1 MKAYE
6 PAPGANFAPILIGAI
21 AACVAGALVLTLL
34 TRPGAPAAAPAEQ
47 ITLVAARIPF
57 EAQNALRGE
66 MGSFDALGK
75 STARLKSIVAADGM
89 AAQLGPNLG
98 KLAAAAAGVVDA
110 RPAVETIQAANQ
122 ETRELAPKLLSE
134 LGDLASAVGVQ
145 KLEGMSRYLERFELT
160 VQRIQ
165 QELNGLASG
174 VSDAAPTAQRLADSL
189 EFLNQVMRGLSG
201 EESGMALSR
210 VTGPDAEQ
218 RLKTVIQRNQQFAAS
233 VRKAIGAAE
242 TLSRAQAAARSL
254 PALSSAVAAQL
265 GGVPAAAPAQASPAY
280 KYASAALLAL
290 AVLALGVL
298 FAVLRKSLTARRTS
312 ELRVRENE
320 RNQEAIMRLLDE
332 LSSLADGDLT
342 VQATVT
348 EDITGAIA
356 DSINYAIEALRELVA
371 TINDSAIQ
379 LDGAARQ
386 TQSAAAHM
394 AKASSAQSRQIT
406 AASESMA
413 DMASSIE
420 EVSNNSER
428 CADVARHSVDI
439 AHKGGDAVRRT
450 IDGMNAI
457 RETIQETSKR
467 IKRLGESSQ
476 EIGNIVE
483 LINDIAE
490 QTNILALNASIQAS
504 MAGEAGRGFAVV
516 ADEVQRLAERAANA
530 TKQIEV
536 LVRTIQ
542 TDTNEAVVSMERS
555 TTDVVG
561 GALLAENAGAAL
573 EEIEQ
578 VSNQIASLVQNISA
592 SARQQAAVS
601 GNISKS
607 MQVVREISTQTA
619 EGSTATSASIA
630 KLAALS
636 AQLRK
641 SVAGFRLPDY
651 GAGTTTLAGATAN
664 GQGARPQL
672 PGGNGASGAAP
683 GGVGSAS
690 VGGSGAVGS
699 GAGGPDAATPGA
711 GNSGKLRKA
720 SSAGARA

>member
-1 MKAYE
+1 MPVLA
-6 PAPGANFAPILIGAI
+6 GVI
-21 AACVAGALVLTLL
+21 ALCLAGAAALTLL
-34 TRPGAPAAAPAEQ
+34 THNAAPAGAPAELS
-47 ITLVAARIPF
+47 LVVQRVPY

-66 MGSFDALGK
+66 ASAFDALAK
-75 STARLKSIVAADGM
+75 SAARLKTLRVTLTEGGARGAT
-89 AAQLGPNLG
+89 GP
-98 KLAAAAAGVVDA
+98 AAAAGSANWTKLTDGIRTVGEARASVD
-110 RPAVETIQAANQ
+110 TIQASNQ
-122 ETRELAPKLLSE
+122 EARELAPKLLSE

-145 KLEGMSRYLERFELT
+145 KLEGMSRYLERFELM

-165 QELNGLASG
+165 QDLNGLASG
-174 VSDAAPTAQRLADSL
+174 VSDAAPAAQRLADSL

-201 EESGMALSR
+201 EESGLALSK
-210 VTGPDAEQ
+210 VTGADAEQ
-218 RLKTVIQRNQQFAAS
+218 RLKTVVARNQQYGNT

-242 TLSRAQAAARSL
+242 ALSRAQAAARGLPGMASSL
-254 PALSSAVAAQL
+254 ATDLGAMPAGGLDSGSSYKPWIMSLLVLAAGL
-265 GGVPAAAPAQASPAY
+265 L
-280 KYASAALLAL
+280 AALAWTYL
-290 AVLALGVL
+290 
-298 FAVLRKSLTARRTS
+298 KTANTRRTS

-356 DSINYAIEALRELVA
+356 DSINYAIEALRELVT

-379 LDGAARQ
+379 LDGATKQ
-386 TQSAAAHM
+386 TQAAAANM
-394 AKASSAQSRQIT
+394 AKASSAQSRQISS
-406 AASESMA
+406 ASESMA
-413 DMASSIE
+413 DMAASIE
-420 EVSNNSER
+420 EVSGNSER
-428 CADVARHSVDI
+428 CSDVARHSVDI

-592 SARQQAAVS
+592 SARQQAVAS
-601 GNISKS
+601 GNISKN

-619 EGSTATSASIA
+619 ESSTATSTSIA

-651 GAGTTTLAGATAN
+651 GGGTTTLGATSSTRVPAI
-664 GQGARPQL
+664 AP
-672 PGGNGASGAAP
+672 PAASD
-683 GGVGSAS
+683 
-690 VGGSGAVGS
+690 
-699 GAGGPDAATPGA
+699 GAGSNTGNTSST
-711 GNSGKLRKA
+711 GNSGKMRKA
-720 SSAGARA
+720 SGFGA

>member
-1 MKAYE
+1 MTTQKE
-6 PAPGANFAPILIGAI
+6 TGFGANLPPLLAALVVICLIGA
-21 AACVAGALVLTLL
+21 AALTMLSSRSGGPGTASAELSLVL
-34 TRPGAPAAAPAEQ
+34 Q
-47 ITLVAARIPF
+47 RIPF
-57 EAQNALRGE
+57 EAENALRGE
-66 MGSFDALGK
+66 PSAFDALTR
-75 STARLKSIVAADGM
+75 SV
-89 AAQLGPNLG
+89 AQLKTLRGTLPG
-98 KLAAAAAGVVDA
+98 GEAARGDWDKLNEGVGRIADA
-110 RPAVETIQAANQ
+110 RAAVEAIQTSN
-122 ETRELAPKLLSE
+122 REAREIAPKLLSE

-160 VQRIQ
+160 VQRSQ
-165 QELNGLASG
+165 QDLNGLASG
-174 VSDAAPTAQRLADSL
+174 VSDAAPAAQRLADSL
-189 EFLNQVMRGLSG
+189 EFLNQVVRGLSG
-201 EESGMALSR
+201 EESGLTLTR
-210 VTGPDAEQ
+210 VTGADAEQ
-218 RLKTVIQRNQQFAAS
+218 RLKTVVARNQQYGNA
-233 VRKAIGAAE
+233 VRRATGAAE
-242 TLSRAQAAARSL
+242 ALSNAEMAARAL
-254 PALSSAVAAQL
+254 PAVA
-265 GGVPAAAPAQASPAY
+265 GGLAAGFKDPSTARAGAAPDYEIWVLS
-280 KYASAALLAL
+280 LLGLA
-290 AVLALGVL
+290 AVLLGVL
-298 FAVLRKSLTARRTS
+298 VLQYRKSINVRRSS
-312 ELRVRENE
+312 EQRVRENE

-386 TQSAAAHM
+386 TQAAAANM
-394 AKASSAQSRQIT
+394 ARASSAQSRQINS
-406 AASESMA
+406 ASESMA
-413 DMASSIE
+413 DMAASIE
-420 EVSNNSER
+420 EVSGNSER
-428 CADVARHSVDI
+428 CSDVARHSVDI

-542 TDTNEAVVSMERS
+542 ADTNEAVVSMERS

-578 VSNQIASLVQNISA
+578 VSGQIASLVQNISA
-592 SARQQAAVS
+592 SARQQAVAS
-601 GNISKS
+601 GNISKN
-607 MQVVREISTQTA
+607 MHVVREISAQNA
-619 EGSTATSASIA
+619 ESSTATSTSIA

-641 SVAGFRLPDY
+641 SVSGFRLPDY
-651 GAGTTTLAGATAN
+651 GGGTTTVGASPAP
-664 GQGARPQL
+664 RL
-672 PGGNGASGAAP
+672 PAAKEPASGAA
-683 GGVGSAS
+683 
-690 VGGSGAVGS
+690 
-699 GAGGPDAATPGA
+699 A
-711 GNSGKLRKA
+711 GNSANSGKIRKA
-720 SSAGARA
+720 SGFGA

>member
-1 MKAYE
+1 ML
-6 PAPGANFAPILIGAI
+6 P
-21 AACVAGALVLTLL
+21 ALVALTALCIVTAALL
-34 TRPGAPAAAPAEQ
+34 AFLGRDSARTSSPQDQVAL
-47 ITLVAARIPF
+47 LVQRLPF

-66 MGSFDALGK
+66 PSAFDAMTK
-75 STARLKSIVAADGM
+75 TVSRLQNLRAEIMAGRPAADGDWQKLGDQI
-89 AAQLGPNLG
+89 AAVANARVP
-98 KLAAAAAGVVDA
+98 VD
-110 RPAVETIQAANQ
+110 TIESAN
-122 ETRELAPKLLSE
+122 RDVHELAPKLLSE

-145 KLEGMSRYLERFELT
+145 KLDGMSRYLERFELT
-160 VQRIQ
+160 VQRVQ
-165 QELNGLASG
+165 QDVNGLATG
-174 VSDAAPTAQRLADSL
+174 VSDAAPAAQRLADSL
-189 EFLNQVMRGLSG
+189 EFLNQVVRGLAG
-201 EESGMALSR
+201 EESGLALTR
-210 VTGPDAEQ
+210 VTGADAEQ
-218 RLKTVIQRNQQFAAS
+218 KLRLVQQRNQQFAGS

-242 TLSRAQAAARSL
+242 ALSKAQIAARALPSL
-254 PALSSAVAAQL
+254 AGAVGGEL
-265 GGVPAAAPAQASPAY
+265 GATAPASVETGANFRPWLLG
-280 KYASAALLAL
+280 ALGLAL
-290 AVLALGVL
+290 AFLAALCVAYVK
-298 FAVLRKSLTARRTS
+298 AVNVRRTV

-356 DSINYAIEALRELVA
+356 DSINYAIEALRELVT

-379 LDGAARQ
+379 LDGATRQ
-386 TQSAAAHM
+386 AQSAAAHM
-394 AKASSAQSRQIT
+394 AKASGAQSRQISS
-406 AASESMA
+406 ASESMA
-413 DMASSIE
+413 DMAASIE
-420 EVSNNSER
+420 EVSGNSER

-476 EIGNIVE
+476 EIGNTVE

-542 TDTNEAVVSMERS
+542 SDTNEAVVSMERS

-592 SARQQAAVS
+592 SARQQAVAS
-601 GNISKS
+601 GSISKN

-619 EGSTATSASIA
+619 EGSSATSASVA
-630 KLAALS
+630 KLAALA

-641 SVAGFRLPDY
+641 SVAGFRLPDFAG
-651 GAGTTTLAGATAN
+651 GAATAT
-664 GQGARPQL
+664 GQGTGTARL
-672 PGGNGASGAAP
+672 P
-683 GGVGSAS
+683 VLK
-690 VGGSGAVGS
+690 
-699 GAGGPDAATPGA
+699 DAAGKGSD
-711 GNSGKLRKA
+711 GNASAKIRKVSGFG
-720 SSAGARA
+720 S

>member
-1 MKAYE
+1 MSTLE
-6 PAPGANFAPILIGAI
+6 TAPKTNVLPVLLALTV
-21 AACVAGALVLTLL
+21 ACLL
-34 TRPGAPAAAPAEQ
+34 GAAALTWLAHTAAP
-47 ITLVAARIPF
+47 VAAPSERLSLVFERIPF
-57 EAQNALRGE
+57 EAQNALRGDA
-66 MGSFDALGK
+66 SAFDALAK
-75 STARLKSIVAADGM
+75 SMERLKSMTAGGGTGGQI
-89 AAQLGPNLG
+89 
-98 KLAAAAAGVVDA
+98 KLETLNKFRAAAADVQSA
-110 RPAVETIQAANQ
+110 RAAVETVQAANQ

-160 VQRIQ
+160 VQHIQ
-165 QELNGLASG
+165 QELSGLASG
-174 VSDAAPTAQRLADSL
+174 VTDAAPTAQRLADSL
-189 EFLNQVMRGLSG
+189 EFLNQVVRGLSG
-201 EESGMALSR
+201 DESGLALSR
-210 VTGPDAEQ
+210 VTGADAEQ
-218 RLKTVIQRNQQFAAS
+218 RLKTVVQRNQQFAGS

-242 TLSRAQAAARSL
+242 ALSKAQAAARSL
-254 PALSSAVAAQL
+254 QQIADGLRAQI
-265 GGVPAAAPAQASPAY
+265 GGAAPAPVESDVGY
-280 KYASAALLAL
+280 KPWILGLLATALLLLGAL
-290 AVLALGVL
+290 WRVSA
-298 FAVLRKSLTARRTS
+298 KSVTARRSS

-356 DSINYAIEALRELVA
+356 DSINYAIEALRELVT

-379 LDGAARQ
+379 LDGAAKQ
-386 TQSAAAHM
+386 TQAAAAHM

-406 AASESMA
+406 AASDSMA
-413 DMASSIE
+413 DMAASIE
-420 EVSNNSER
+420 EVSGNSER
-428 CADVARHSVDI
+428 SADVARHSVDI

-592 SARQQAAVS
+592 SARQQAAAS

-619 EGSTATSASIA
+619 ESSTATSTSVA

-651 GAGTTTLAGATAN
+651 GGGTTTVGAAAPAAPAAPVAALGPPPAKAGNSAKM
-664 GQGARPQL
+664 RK
-672 PGGNGASGAAP
+672 ASGA
-683 GGVGSAS
+683 
-690 VGGSGAVGS
+690 
-699 GAGGPDAATPGA
+699 
-711 GNSGKLRKA
+711 
-720 SSAGARA
+720 

>member
-1 MKAYE
+1 MSTRNTAPKSNLL
-6 PAPGANFAPILIGAI
+6 PALLALIV
-21 AACVAGALVLTLL
+21 ACLAGAAILTLM
-34 TRPGAPAAAPAEQ
+34 TKSGAPEAASADQLRLLIE
-47 ITLVAARIPF
+47 RIPF

-66 MGSFDALGK
+66 VQDFDELGA
-75 STARLKSIVAADGM
+75 SMTSLKSSSASGASTRRDAGLDAAM
-89 AAQLGPNLG
+89 SQF
-98 KLAAAAAGVVDA
+98 AAAASAVGDA
-110 RPAVETIQAANQ
+110 HAAVQTIQAANQ

-145 KLEGMSRYLERFELT
+145 KLDGMSRHLERFELS

-165 QELNGLASG
+165 QEMNGLVLG
-174 VSDAAPTAQRLADSL
+174 VSDAAPTARRLADSL

-201 EESGMALSR
+201 EESGLALSR
-210 VTGPDAEQ
+210 VTGADAEL
-218 RLKTVIQRNQQFAAS
+218 RLKTVVQRNQQFGAS

-242 TLSRAQAAARSL
+242 PLSKAQTAARSL
-254 PALSSAVAAQL
+254 PALASSMTAQI
-265 GGVPAAAPAQASPAY
+265 AAAPSASESRASY
-280 KYASAALLAL
+280 KPLILALLGAAALLLGAL
-290 AVLALGVL
+290 TWL
-298 FAVLRKSLTARRTS
+298 FLKSANARRST
-312 ELRVRENE
+312 ELRVREND

-356 DSINYAIEALRELVA
+356 DSINYAIEALRVLVT

-379 LDGAARQ
+379 LDGAAKQ
-386 TQSAAAHM
+386 TQAAAAHM
-394 AKASSAQSRQIT
+394 AKASSAQSRQIA
-406 AASESMA
+406 AASQSMA
-413 DMASSIE
+413 DMAASIE
-420 EVSNNSER
+420 EVSGNSER
-428 CADVARHSVDI
+428 CADVARHSVDV

-592 SARQQAAVS
+592 SARQQASAS
-601 GNISKS
+601 GDISKN

-619 EGSTATSASIA
+619 EGSTATSRSIA

-636 AQLRK
+636 EQLRK

-651 GAGTTTLAGATAN
+651 GGGTTAVGATAAATSAV
-664 GQGARPQL
+664 GAP
-672 PGGNGASGAAP
+672 A
-683 GGVGSAS
+683 GGVGTGG
-690 VGGSGAVGS
+690 VGTGGKNAP
-699 GAGGPDAATPGA
+699 AGVPAQKEPVKAGKAAP
-711 GNSGKLRKA
+711 LRKA
-720 SSAGARA
+720 SGAGA

>member
-1 MKAYE
+1 MSTRNTASKFNPLPALAALIVACLAGAAVLTVMTKSGASE
-6 PAPGANFAPILIGAI
+6 PAADQQRLLI
-21 AACVAGALVLTLL
+21 
-34 TRPGAPAAAPAEQ
+34 
-47 ITLVAARIPF
+47 ARIPF

-66 MGSFDALGK
+66 EKDFDELGA
-75 STARLKSIVAADGM
+75 SMTRLKSLTASGGSARRDTGLDAAM
-89 AAQLGPNLG
+89 SQF
-98 KLAAAAAGVVDA
+98 AAAVSAVGDA
-110 RPAVETIQAANQ
+110 RAAVQTIQAANQ

-145 KLEGMSRYLERFELT
+145 KLDGMSRHLERFELS

-165 QELNGLASG
+165 QEMNGLALG
-174 VSDAAPTAQRLADSL
+174 VSDAAPTARRLADSL

-201 EESGMALSR
+201 EESGLALSR
-210 VTGPDAEQ
+210 VTGADAEL
-218 RLKTVIQRNQQFAAS
+218 RLKTVVQRNQQFGAS
-233 VRKAIGAAE
+233 VRKAIGASE
-242 TLSRAQAAARSL
+242 PLSKAQTAARSL
-254 PALSSAVAAQL
+254 SGLASGMTARI
-265 GGVPAAAPAQASPAY
+265 AAAPSASESRANY
-280 KYASAALLAL
+280 KPLILALLAAAALLLGAL
-290 AVLALGVL
+290 TWMFL
-298 FAVLRKSLTARRTS
+298 KSANARRTT
-312 ELRVRENE
+312 ELRVREND

-356 DSINYAIEALRELVA
+356 DSINYAIEALRELVT
-371 TINDSAIQ
+371 TINESAIQ
-379 LDGAARQ
+379 LDGAAKQ
-386 TQSAAAHM
+386 TQAAAAHM
-394 AKASSAQSRQIT
+394 AKASSAQSRQIA
-406 AASESMA
+406 AASQSMA
-413 DMASSIE
+413 NMAASIE
-420 EVSNNSER
+420 EVSGNSER

-592 SARQQAAVS
+592 SARQQASAS
-601 GNISKS
+601 GDISKN

-619 EGSTATSASIA
+619 EGSTATSTSIA

-651 GAGTTTLAGATAN
+651 GGGTTAVGATAPATSAA
-664 GQGARPQL
+664 GTSAGGAGS
-672 PGGNGASGAAP
+672 GGKNAAAGVPALKEPVKAGKAAP
-683 GGVGSAS
+683 
-690 VGGSGAVGS
+690 
-699 GAGGPDAATPGA
+699 
-711 GNSGKLRKA
+711 LRKA
-720 SSAGARA
+720 SGAGA

>member
-1 MKAYE
+1 MTTRRIEKSPNLNLLPVLA
-6 PAPGANFAPILIGAI
+6 GLLVLCLII
-21 AACVAGALVLTLL
+21 AAVLTAL
-34 TRPGAPAAAPAEQ
+34 TRNTAPVAAPAEQ
-47 ITLVAARIPF
+47 LSLVVQRMPF

-66 MGSFDALGK
+66 SSAFDALAK
-75 STARLKSIVAADGM
+75 SAARLKSLRGGMPGTGDAATWSKLNDG
-89 AAQLGPNLG
+89 
-98 KLAAAAAGVVDA
+98 AAAVADA
-110 RPAVETIQAANQ
+110 RPAVETIQSSNQ
-122 ETRELAPKLLSE
+122 EVRELAPKLLSE
-134 LGDLASAVGVQ
+134 LGDLGSSVGVQ

-165 QELNGLASG
+165 QDLNGLSSG
-174 VSDAAPTAQRLADSL
+174 VSDAGPSAQRLADSL
-189 EFLNQVMRGLSG
+189 EFLNQVIRGLSG
-201 EESGMALSR
+201 EESGIAIQKI
-210 VTGPDAEQ
+210 TGADPEQ
-218 RLKTVIQRNQQFAAS
+218 RLKTVVQRNQQYTNS
-233 VRKAIGAAE
+233 VRKAIGAADA
-242 TLSRAQAAARSL
+242 LAKAQAAARAL
-254 PALSSAVAAQL
+254 PALANTLAAQL
-265 GGVPAAAPAQASPAY
+265 GSAAPRVESGGGYKNWILASLTL
-280 KYASAALLAL
+280 AALLLAAL
-290 AVLALGVL
+290 AWVYS
-298 FAVLRKSLTARRTS
+298 KTADQRRTN

-356 DSINYAIEALRELVA
+356 DSINYAIEALRELVT

-379 LDGAARQ
+379 LDGAAKQ
-386 TQSAAAHM
+386 TQGVAAHM
-394 AKASSAQSRQIT
+394 AKASSAQSRQIS

-413 DMASSIE
+413 DMAASIE
-420 EVSNNSER
+420 EVSGNSER
-428 CADVARHSVDI
+428 CSDVARHSVDV

-601 GNISKS
+601 GNISKN
-607 MQVVREISTQTA
+607 MQVVREISSQTA
-619 EGSTATSASIA
+619 EGSTATSTSIA

-641 SVAGFRLPDY
+641 SVAGFRLPDF
-651 GAGTTTLAGATAN
+651 GTGAT
-664 GQGARPQL
+664 
-672 PGGNGASGAAP
+672 
-683 GGVGSAS
+683 
-690 VGGSGAVGS
+690 
-699 GAGGPDAATPGA
+699 
-711 GNSGKLRKA
+711 SGKLPALKEPAAPAPVAAPAASGKMRKA
-720 SSAGARA
+720 SGIGA

>member
-1 MKAYE
+1 MLA
-6 PAPGANFAPILIGAI
+6 LIVACL
-21 AACVAGALVLTLL
+21 AAAGVLTLL
-34 TRPGAPAAAPAEQ
+34 THGTAPVAAPAEQ
-47 ITLVAARIPF
+47 LSLAVERVPF
-57 EAQNALRGE
+57 EAQNALRGDP
-66 MGSFDALGK
+66 SAFDALVK
-75 STARLKSIVAADGM
+75 STARLKS
-89 AAQLGPNLG
+89 
-98 KLAAAAAGVVDA
+98 LAAGSGLIEKRKIEPAWGKFISAAGAVADA
-110 RPAVETIQAANQ
+110 RAAVESIQAANQ
-122 ETRELAPKLLSE
+122 QTRELAPKLLSE

-145 KLEGMSRYLERFELT
+145 KLEGMSRYLERFELA

-165 QELNGLASG
+165 QELNGLGSG
-174 VSDAAPTAQRLADSL
+174 VSDAGPTAQRLADSL

-201 EESGMALSR
+201 EESGLALTR
-210 VTGPDAEQ
+210 VSGADAEQ
-218 RLKTVIQRNQQFAAS
+218 RLKSLVQRNQQFAAG

-242 TLSRAQAAARSL
+242 PLSRAQTAAHSL
-254 PALSSAVAAQL
+254 PALASGLAAQI
-265 GGVPAAAPAQASPAY
+265 GEAPPAPVESGAAY
-280 KYASAALLAL
+280 KPWIVALLGAALLLLGAL
-290 AVLALGVL
+290 TWL
-298 FAVLRKSLTARRTS
+298 FRKSLNARRSS

-332 LSSLADGDLT
+332 ISSLADGDLT

-348 EDITGAIA
+348 EDITGTIA
-356 DSINYAIEALRELVA
+356 DSINYAIEALRELVT

-379 LDGAARQ
+379 LDGATKQ
-386 TQSAAAHM
+386 TQAAAAHM
-394 AKASSAQSRQIT
+394 AKASSAQSRQIS

-413 DMASSIE
+413 DMAASIE
-420 EVSNNSER
+420 EVSGNSER

-561 GALLAENAGAAL
+561 GALLAENAGASL

-578 VSNQIASLVQNISA
+578 VSNQIANLVQNISA
-592 SARQQAAVS
+592 SARQQAVAS
-601 GNISKS
+601 GNISKN

-619 EGSTATSASIA
+619 ESSTATSTSIA
-630 KLAALS
+630 KLAALA

-651 GAGTTTLAGATAN
+651 SGGTTTVGAVTPASPATVR
-664 GQGARPQL
+664 QGRCGE
-672 PGGNGASGAAP
+672 PGDGFWTSASGYP
-683 GGVGSAS
+683 H
-690 VGGSGAVGS
+690 
-699 GAGGPDAATPGA
+699 
-711 GNSGKLRKA
+711 
-720 SSAGARA
+720 